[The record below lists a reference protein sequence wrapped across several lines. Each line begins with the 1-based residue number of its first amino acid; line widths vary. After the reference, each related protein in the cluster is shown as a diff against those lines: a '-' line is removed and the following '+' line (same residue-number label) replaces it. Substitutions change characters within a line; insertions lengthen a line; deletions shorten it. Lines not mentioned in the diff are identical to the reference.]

1 MKKSKNLFN
10 LQRIHKTILFLVLGF
25 FIFILA
31 GVLFYYSKLS
41 LNKPYNPQEKIKYYR
56 VTGVDD
62 GDTIVLEDGSTI
74 RYLGIDTPETHHPTI
89 GEECGGKEATDYNKK
104 LVEGKR
110 VRLIKDITDKD
121 QYGRLLRYVFTEDG
135 QFVNYMLIRN
145 GFAQTLP
152 ISPDMLFDKTFED
165 ALKIAKKENL
175 GIWKK
180 CLNQKEGGENNERT
194 NQPS

>member
-1 MKKSKNLFN
+1 MEEIRRRWKMKKSKNLFN
-10 LQRIHKTILFLVLGF
+10 LQRINKTILFLVLGF

-41 LNKPYNPQEKIKYYR
+41 LNKSYSSQEEIKYYR

-62 GDTIVLEDGSTI
+62 GDTIVLEDGSTV

-135 QFVNYMLIRN
+135 LFVNYSLVRN
-145 GFAQTLP
+145 GLAQTLP
-152 ISPDMLFDKTFED
+152 IPPDTLFDKTFED
-165 ALKIAKKENL
+165 ALKTARKEKI
-175 GIWKK
+175 GIWEK
-180 CLNQKEGGENNERT
+180 CFLKEGVR
-194 NQPS
+194 

>member
-10 LQRIHKTILFLVLGF
+10 LQRINKTILFLVLGF

-31 GVLFYYSKLS
+31 GVQFYHPKLS
-41 LNKPYNPQEKIKYYR
+41 LNKSYNPQEKVKYYR

-180 CLNQKEGGENNERT
+180 CFNQKGGEKNERT
-194 NQPS
+194 N

>member
-1 MKKSKNLFN
+1 MKKGKNLFN
-10 LQRIHKTILFLVLGF
+10 LQRINKTILLLVLVF

-31 GVLFYYSKLS
+31 GALFYHSKLS
-41 LNKPYNPQEKIKYYR
+41 LNKPYNSQEEIKYYL
-56 VTGVDD
+56 VTGVYD

-89 GEECGGKEATDYNKK
+89 GEECGGKEATDYNRK

-165 ALKIAKKENL
+165 VLKIAKEENL

-180 CLNQKEGGENNERT
+180 CFNQKEGD
-194 NQPS
+194 